1 MGTPLHTITGLRIV
15 SLILTVVML
24 AGSVIGTHGSVHAA
38 DHQPPAICDHDDM
51 PHGSPSDPAPCQHDE
66 ADGCSSC
73 LNCACHAPLTVRPM
87 QLGYRPLVSLQ
98 SSHEPFTYLPEVYL
112 AKFVPPQ
119 NHD

>member
-38 DHQPPAICDHDDM
+38 DHHPTAIADHGSVPGD
-51 PHGSPSDPAPCQHDE
+51 SPSDPAPCQHDE

-73 LNCACHAPLTVRPM
+73 LNCTCHAPLIVRPL
-87 QLGYRPLVSLQ
+87 QLYYNPLVSHTLAP
-98 SSHEPFTYLPEVYL
+98 EPFTALPEVFL

-119 NHD
+119 NHA